1 MDITASIIAVGT
13 LAYQSCKSLNDFI
26 GSFRNAPATLQA
38 LRSDLQVFQNLI
50 ELLQT
55 SLARVG
61 DVDLTAEQL
70 SCLEALE
77 SAIKS
82 CQIACGHFA
91 DKLAKA
97 TSRSDDGHVSFLDRA
112 RLHFGEKDTLLL
124 KSRLGDCKETLD
136 FALAIV
142 TLYGYTIVT

>member
-1 MDITASIIAVGT
+1 MDLTASIIAVGT
-13 LAYQSCKSLNDFI
+13 LAYQSCKSLNDLI
-26 GSFRNAPATLQA
+26 GSFQNAPRTLQA

-50 ELLQT
+50 GLLHV
-55 SLARVG
+55 SLSRVG
-61 DVDLTAEQL
+61 GVGLTADQL

-77 SAIKS
+77 PAIKS

-112 RLHFGEKDTLLL
+112 RLHFGEKDILLL
-124 KSRLGDCKETLD
+124 KSRLETARKPWISPWLS
-136 FALAIV
+136 
-142 TLYGYTIVT
+142 